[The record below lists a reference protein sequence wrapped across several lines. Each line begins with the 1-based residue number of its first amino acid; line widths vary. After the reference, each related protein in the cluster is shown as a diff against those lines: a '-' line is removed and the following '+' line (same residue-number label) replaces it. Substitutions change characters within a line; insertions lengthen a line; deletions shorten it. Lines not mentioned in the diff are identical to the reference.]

1 MKQEFRV
8 YASRWWVLVVFMYL
22 VALSQ
27 LYWLNFAA
35 VETFIESYLKI
46 PPSDAMWLTLVFPAT
61 MIIFTMPVGIVID
74 KIGFKWGVGIGALF
88 TGVGALMRVIDP
100 SSFLLLVIG
109 QTVISLGQPFILNG
123 TTKLATVWFAPKEEG
138 TAIGMASL
146 AQFIGMMVALGLTP
160 AIVES
165 SGFTTMLWIF
175 GIAGILG
182 TLFMAFV
189 PKQPKTPARAVD
201 QDQSAVSWR
210 SIGTILKDR
219 NFMLLGFIAF
229 AGIGAFNGLALWVEK
244 ILHEMHGIAMVDAGA
259 ISGVMIISA
268 TIGCFVI
275 PLISDKVR
283 KRRIFIFIATLVA
296 PACLTFMIFAPDYT
310 ANLING
316 ILIGFLWLSAL
327 PIILTMSADITG
339 PKYAGISAGWLFFLG
354 NIAALVLG
362 AAVESL
368 RGLTGS
374 FIVPLLMLAAVMLAA
389 FFVALFMKDTH
400 PQQ

>member
-201 QDQSAVSWR
+201 QDQSAVGWR

-275 PLISDKVR
+275 PLISDKIR

-296 PACLTFMIFAPDYT
+296 PACLTFMIFASDYT

-374 FIVPLLMLAAVMLAA
+374 FVVPLLMLAAVMLAA

>member
-1 MKQEFRV
+1 MKQEFKV
-8 YASRWWVLVVFMYL
+8 YGARWPVLIVFMYL

-35 VETFIESYLKI
+35 VETFIEDYLKI

-201 QDQSAVSWR
+201 QDQSAVGWR

>member
-1 MKQEFRV
+1 MKQGFRV
-8 YASRWWVLVVFMYL
+8 YGARWPVLIVFMYL

-35 VETFIESYLKI
+35 VETFIEAYLKI
-46 PPSDAMWLTLVFPAT
+46 PPSDAMWLTLTFPAL
-61 MIIFTMPVGIVID
+61 MIILTMPVGIVID

-88 TGVGALMRVIDP
+88 TGLGALMRVIDP
-100 SSFLLLVIG
+100 ASFVLLLIG

-138 TAIGMASL
+138 TAIGLASL
-146 AQFIGMMVALGLTP
+146 AQFVGMMVALGLTP
-160 AIVES
+160 AMVES

-175 GIAGILG
+175 GIAGIVG
-182 TLFMAFV
+182 TVAFAFV
-189 PKQPKTPARAVD
+189 PKQPKTPARPVD
-201 QDQSAVSWR
+201 PDQSAVSWG

-219 NFMLLGFIAF
+219 NFLLLGFIAF

-244 ILHEMHGIAMVDAGA
+244 ILHEMHGIPMVDAGA

-275 PLISDKVR
+275 PLISDKIR

-354 NIAALVLG
+354 NIAALVMG
-362 AAVESL
+362 AAVEAL
-368 RGLTGS
+368 RGLTGDFTS
-374 FIVPLLMLAAVMLAA
+374 SLLMLAALMLAA

>member
-1 MKQEFRV
+1 MKQEFKV
-8 YASRWWVLVVFMYL
+8 YGARWPVLIVFMYL

-35 VETFIESYLKI
+35 VETFIEDYLKI

-109 QTVISLGQPFILNG
+109 QIVISLGQPFILNG

-275 PLISDKVR
+275 PLISDKIR

-354 NIAALVLG
+354 NIAALIMG
-362 AAVESL
+362 AAVEAL
-368 RGLTGS
+368 RGLTGDFTAS
-374 FIVPLLMLAAVMLAA
+374 LLMLAALMLAA

>member
-1 MKQEFRV
+1 MKQEFKV
-8 YASRWWVLVVFMYL
+8 YGARWPVLIVFMYL

-35 VETFIESYLKI
+35 VETFIEDYLKI

-109 QTVISLGQPFILNG
+109 QIVISLGQPFILNG

-201 QDQSAVSWR
+201 QDQSAVGWR

-275 PLISDKVR
+275 PLISDKIR

-296 PACLTFMIFAPDYT
+296 PACLTFMIFASDYT

-354 NIAALVLG
+354 NIAALIMG
-362 AAVESL
+362 TAVEAL
-368 RGLTGS
+368 RGLTGDFTAS
-374 FIVPLLMLAAVMLAA
+374 LLMLAALMLAA

-400 PQQ
+400 PQL

>member
-275 PLISDKVR
+275 PLISDKIR

-296 PACLTFMIFAPDYT
+296 PACLTFMIFASDYT

-374 FIVPLLMLAAVMLAA
+374 FVVPLLMLAAVMLAA

-400 PQQ
+400 PQL

>member
-100 SSFLLLVIG
+100 GSFLLLLIG

-201 QDQSAVSWR
+201 QDQSAVGWR

-275 PLISDKVR
+275 PLISDKIR

>member
-1 MKQEFRV
+1 MKQEFKV
-8 YASRWWVLVVFMYL
+8 YGARWPVLIVFMYL

-35 VETFIESYLKI
+35 VETFIEDYLKI

-109 QTVISLGQPFILNG
+109 QIVISLGQPFILNG

-201 QDQSAVSWR
+201 QDQSAVGWR

-275 PLISDKVR
+275 PLISDKIR

>member
-1 MKQEFRV
+1 MKQEFKV
-8 YASRWWVLVVFMYL
+8 YGARWPVLIVFMYL

-35 VETFIESYLKI
+35 VETFIEDYLKI

-109 QTVISLGQPFILNG
+109 QIVISLGQPFILNG

-201 QDQSAVSWR
+201 QDQSAVGWR

-275 PLISDKVR
+275 PLISDKIR

-296 PACLTFMIFAPDYT
+296 PACLTFMIFASDYT

>member
-1 MKQEFRV
+1 MKQEFKV
-8 YASRWWVLVVFMYL
+8 YGARWPVLIVFMYL

-35 VETFIESYLKI
+35 VETFIEDYLKI

-109 QTVISLGQPFILNG
+109 QIVISLGQPFILNG

-201 QDQSAVSWR
+201 QDQSAVGWR